1 MASIPILPPGPNQA
15 QPTVGRTALKPG
27 TGTAFTPFAVA
38 LLLASAPVAAHAEAK
53 DGAASLLDLDFVRR
67 VHTTVLGV
75 TPAAELARDSS
86 AAAGVKSLAAQV
98 DTQDAKLDTL
108 ARSTAAALKLAL
120 TDPLP
125 GDEQAALATLRQH
138 TGSVFDARFVNFLW
152 SLDSTLL
159 PVATTAR
166 ATTKNAAV
174 RKLAERAE
182 AITTGQLPLLQR
194 SGLLQTAVTTPASA
208 SASAKL
214 PGGVP
219 YNQDLM
225 AKARSGDGS
234 FMATFPVRLGVL
246 ATALVVV
253 LALTWRLRTRAR
265 RPRHSA
271 EVYPVG
277 VTRRPSS
284 TSSR

>member
-1 MASIPILPPGPNQA
+1 LWGE
-15 QPTVGRTALKPG
+15 TVLRPG
-27 TGTAFTPFAVA
+27 TGTAVTLFAAA

-53 DGAASLLDLDFVRR
+53 DGAAGPLDLDFVRR
-67 VHTTVLGV
+67 VHNTVLGV
-75 TPAAELARDSS
+75 TPAAALAKDMS
-86 AAAGVKSLAAQV
+86 AAAAVKALAAQV
-98 DTQDAKLDTL
+98 NTQDAPLGTL
-108 ARSTAAALKLAL
+108 ARTTATALKLTL

-125 GDEQAALATLRQH
+125 AGEQAELATLQQH
-138 TGSVFDARFVNFLW
+138 TGSVFDAHFVNYLW

-159 PVATTAR
+159 PIATMVH

-182 AITTGQLPLLQR
+182 AITTGQLPLLQK
-194 SGLLQTAVTTPASA
+194 SGLLHTEVTPPASA
-208 SASAKL
+208 SAAAKL

-225 AKARSGDGS
+225 AKARSGGGS

-253 LALTWRLRTRAR
+253 LVLTWRLRTRSR

-284 TSSR
+284 TSSSR

>member
-1 MASIPILPPGPNQA
+1 
-15 QPTVGRTALKPG
+15 VGRTVLRPG
-27 TGTAFTPFAVA
+27 TGTALTVFAAA
-38 LLLASAPVAAHAEAK
+38 LLVVSAPVAAHAEAK
-53 DGAASLLDLDFVRR
+53 DGAASSLDLDFVRR
-67 VHTTVLGV
+67 VHDTVLGA
-75 TPAAELARDSS
+75 TPASALAKDSG
-86 AAAGVKSLAAQV
+86 AAAAVKTLAAQV
-98 DTQDAKLDTL
+98 NTQDAQLGTL
-108 ARSTAAALKLAL
+108 ARTTATALKLKL

-125 GDEQAALATLRQH
+125 AGEQAGLATLRQH
-138 TGSVFDARFVNFLW
+138 TGSVFDAQFVNYLW

-159 PVATTAR
+159 PIATTAR

-194 SGLLQTAVTTPASA
+194 SGLLQTAVTPPASA
-208 SASAKL
+208 SAAAKL

-225 AKARSGDGS
+225 AKARSGGGS
-234 FMATFPVRLGVL
+234 FMATIPVRLGVL
-246 ATALVVV
+246 AAALVVV
-253 LALTWRLRTRAR
+253 LALTWRLRTRSR

-284 TSSR
+284 TASR

>member
-1 MASIPILPPGPNQA
+1 MVAA
-15 QPTVGRTALKPG
+15 
-27 TGTAFTPFAVA
+27 A
-38 LLLASAPVAAHAEAK
+38 LLLLSSAPVAAQAQAK
-53 DGAASLLDLDFVRR
+53 DGAASPFDLDFVRR
-67 VHTTVLGV
+67 VHNTILGV
-75 TPAAELARDSS
+75 TPAAALAKDAS
-86 AAAGVKSLAAQV
+86 AAAAVKTLASQV
-98 DTQDAKLDTL
+98 NTQDAQLGKLTTT
-108 ARSTAAALKLAL
+108 TASALKLKL

-125 GDEQAALATLRQH
+125 ADEQAALATLQQH
-138 TGSVFDARFVNFLW
+138 TGSVFDAHFVNYLW

-182 AITTGQLPLLQR
+182 AITTGQLPLLQK
-194 SGLLQTAVTTPASA
+194 SGLLQTVVTPAVSVSA
-208 SASAKL
+208 AAKL

-234 FMATFPVRLGVL
+234 FMATFPVRVGVL

-253 LALTWRLRTRAR
+253 LVLSWRLRTRSR
-265 RPRHSA
+265 RPRHAS

>member
-1 MASIPILPPGPNQA
+1 L
-15 QPTVGRTALKPG
+15 RPG
-27 TGTAFTPFAVA
+27 TGTALTLFAAA

-53 DGAASLLDLDFVRR
+53 DGAAGALDLDFVRR
-67 VHTTVLGV
+67 VHNTVLGV
-75 TPAAELARDSS
+75 TPAAALAKDSS
-86 AAAGVKSLAAQV
+86 ATAGVKSLAAQAGA
-98 DTQDAKLDTL
+98 QDAQLGTL
-108 ARSTAAALKLAL
+108 ARTTATALKLNL

-125 GDEQAALATLRQH
+125 ADEQAGLATLRQH
-138 TGSVFDARFVNFLW
+138 TGAVFDARFVNFLW

-159 PVATTAR
+159 PIATTVR

-194 SGLLQTAVTTPASA
+194 SGLLQMVTPSA
-208 SASAKL
+208 SLSAAAKL

-225 AKARSGDGS
+225 AKARSGGGS
-234 FMATFPVRLGVL
+234 FMATIPVRLGVL
-246 ATALVVV
+246 AAALVVV
-253 LALTWRLRTRAR
+253 LVLAWRLRARSR

-271 EVYPVG
+271 GAHPVG

-284 TSSR
+284 MSSSSR